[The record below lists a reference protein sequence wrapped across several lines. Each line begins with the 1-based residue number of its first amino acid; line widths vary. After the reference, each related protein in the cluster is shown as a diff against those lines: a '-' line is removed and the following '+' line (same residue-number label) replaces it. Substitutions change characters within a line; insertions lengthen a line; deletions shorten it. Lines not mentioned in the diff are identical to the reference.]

1 MFCFL
6 LFFFRTHQIKCDGT
20 GENRGDA
27 DEMIPVKR
35 LAEKYGARQDAYDG
49 GHIVEKPYVHR
60 RKRLQRIGGEK
71 RGDQGGKHSQEKD
84 RQQEGGVGKRSKEF
98 CQRTCRRMSPCCHRI
113 EKEKSHNAHG
123 TGDGKWGVIGRK
135 SAYQH
140 IIQRQ
145 GDGGDDDQPKTDKAV
160 PGELKSVHQ
169 IDEDDAADRQQHKD
183 RLYFLYPFL

>member
-49 GHIVEKPYVHR
+49 SHIVEKPYVHR

-71 RGDQGGKHSQEKD
+71 RGDREESTPRKKIDSRKVESVK
-84 RQQEGGVGKRSKEF
+84 
-98 CQRTCRRMSPCCHRI
+98 
-113 EKEKSHNAHG
+113 
-123 TGDGKWGVIGRK
+123 GRK
-135 SAYQH
+135 NSVS
-140 IIQRQ
+140 
-145 GDGGDDDQPKTDKAV
+145 V
-160 PGELKSVHQ
+160 PAAACLPAATALKKRNPIMLMAQAIVNGV
-169 IDEDDAADRQQHKD
+169 
-183 RLYFLYPFL
+183 